1 MEQRYSVLNTALKRL
16 EESMHHLSLWPVSKP
31 SLRAMQSTVPFAVDT
46 MSFEC
51 WLAYIFIPKM
61 RAVISAGQPIPSMQI
76 APAAEVYLT
85 VPSKEVISLLRDIDD
100 IVNAPTKAN
109 CTGPSY

>member
-1 MEQRYSVLNTALKRL
+1 MEQQYSAIKKALNTL
-16 EESMHHLSLWPVSKP
+16 EEAMRHFSLWPASRP
-31 SLRAMQSTVPFAVDT
+31 SSSAMQSTVPFAVDT

-61 RAVISAGQPIPSMQI
+61 RAVINAGQPIPNMQI

-85 VPSKEVISLLRDIDD
+85 VSSREVISLLRDIDN

-109 CTGPSY
+109 YTGPSC

>member
-1 MEQRYSVLNTALKRL
+1 MEQQYSAIKKALNTL
-16 EESMHHLSLWPVSKP
+16 EEAMRHFSLWPASRP
-31 SLRAMQSTVPFAVDT
+31 SSSAMQSTVPFAVDT

-61 RAVISAGQPIPSMQI
+61 RAVINAGQPIPNMQI

-85 VPSKEVISLLRDIDD
+85 VSSKEVISLLRDIDD